1 MSRYHPHKQQGAWA
15 ILDRF
20 TGEQVTT
27 FGELTGALAGALSA
41 LLNGLEA
48 QQNWRVEAA
57 RWSR

>member
-1 MSRYHPHKQQGAWA
+1 MSRYQPHENEGVWA

-20 TGEQVTT
+20 TGERVTS
-27 FGELTGALAGALSA
+27 FGDITDQIAGALSE